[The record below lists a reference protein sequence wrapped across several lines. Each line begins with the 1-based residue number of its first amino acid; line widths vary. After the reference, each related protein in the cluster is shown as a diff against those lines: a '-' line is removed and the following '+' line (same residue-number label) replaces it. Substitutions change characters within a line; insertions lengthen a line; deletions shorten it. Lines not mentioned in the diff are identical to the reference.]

1 MLFLTDDQIR
11 LIHHNMIEETG
22 GSDGIRDA
30 GLLSSSAESPF
41 QTFDGTD
48 LYPTIFQKAA
58 RLAYSLIN
66 NHPFIDGNKRTGLH
80 AMLVFL
86 TLNGIEL
93 SYTQNELIDIGLAL
107 ASGKMTFE
115 ELTVWLYEHNSL

>member
-30 GLLSSSAESPF
+30 GLLSSSAEAPF